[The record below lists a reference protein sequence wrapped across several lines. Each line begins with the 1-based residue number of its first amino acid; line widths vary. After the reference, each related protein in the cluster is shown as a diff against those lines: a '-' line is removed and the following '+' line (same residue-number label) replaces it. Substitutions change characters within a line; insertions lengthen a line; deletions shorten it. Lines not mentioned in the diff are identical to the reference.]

1 MKVLKV
7 ALLIVWWLSMWVGVN
22 LIGFGLFSPALLL
35 THPEL
40 GVWLWTEQML
50 AASGGWKRDVAAGA
64 ACVLLCIIL
73 REVLRKLRQAES
85 DALAQKIL
93 QDVRDGKPPSK
104 PYFLYLRA
112 FETTKRLKAPLF
124 LLDLSTMGLSRM
136 WTGELESFISAALRR
151 KGPLIALGHPGENVG
166 AGRVITSDE
175 AWMDDIAKLAAGA
188 TGILLIPSHR
198 PGTVWE
204 IEHLRQTGLL
214 SRTIFVMPPESRR
227 FNWRSHWSQARRA
240 TGALG
245 AVLPEYEELG
255 MVFTL
260 SETDAIRGVEPFSLT
275 IMWSLRKSI
284 LKLLWRRE
292 TLTNVDAAIRKARR
306 SSRRWRLVGRMNLL
320 VRSGAMGFLLLVLL
334 LGGTAGPP
342 EQKKMPWNE
351 FWREFSNAAEI
362 EEREE
367 SIAGYFGDSPQ
378 YLEAAKALPAEQQDA
393 LRAEMMHAGF
403 RRLDDTQLRK
413 AYLAFSQLLER
424 SDVET
429 CSAAA
434 RGELPAEKMQL
445 ALLKVD
451 PDQVTDWLDMNRE
464 ASIAEIK
471 NNPIPA
477 VSYSA
482 LVEAKRQF
490 EGSLKPNELDRYR
503 ALSPRGATKTA
514 VDECWL
520 ARKSYGAVA
529 SLPEPQSLIWARLLE
544 FKGERPVVHQLVT
557 NPFEKLKALPAFQ
570 QRAHGMTEEQ
580 ASDLFGDLVGKGMP
594 RLDDST
600 LLLRMTAM
608 GELLSKADASVCD
621 SISQGRASAEQ
632 VERALGQISEVGQ
645 AGFLDSQY
653 RAAVAELQQTKPIL
667 LSSEDL
673 KVTALRVETALDGQ
687 DQGGAQS
694 GVSGQSQGGEKC
706 QLAKRAYGAVANLDE
721 PYNRMWARYLV
732 QQ

>member
-1 MKVLKV
+1 MTRVLKV
-7 ALLIVWWLSMWVGVN
+7 VLLIFWGLSMWAGVN
-22 LIGFGLFSPALLL
+22 LIGFGLFSPALLR
-35 THPEL
+35 THPDL
-40 GVWLWTEQML
+40 GLWLWTEQML

-64 ACVLLCIIL
+64 ACVLLCIVL
-73 REVLRKLRQAES
+73 RQVLRKLRQAES

-93 QDVRDGKPPSK
+93 HDVHDGKPPSK

-124 LLDLSTMGLSRM
+124 LLDLSTMGLSRL

-175 AWMDDIAKLAAGA
+175 AWMDDIAKLAASA

-260 SETDAIRGVEPFSLT
+260 SPTDAIRGVEPFSLT

-284 LKLLWRRE
+284 WKLLWQRE
-292 TLTNVDAAIRKARR
+292 VLTNVDAAIRKARR
-306 SSRRWRLVGRMNLL
+306 SSRRWRLLGRMNLL
-320 VRSGAMGFLLLVLL
+320 VRSGATVFFLLVIL
-334 LGGTAGPP
+334 LGGTSRPP
-342 EQKKMPWNE
+342 EQKKMPWDE
-351 FWREFSNAAEI
+351 FWREFSNATEI
-362 EEREE
+362 QEREE
-367 SIAGYFGDSPQ
+367 SIAGYFRDSPQ
-378 YLEAAKALPAEQQDA
+378 YLEAAKALPAEQHVA

-403 RRLDDTQLRK
+403 RRLDDGQLRK

-434 RGELPAEKMQL
+434 IGELPAEKMQL

-451 PDQVTDWLDMNRE
+451 PDRVTDWLDMNRE
-464 ASIAEIK
+464 ATIAELQ
-471 NNPIPA
+471 NNAIPA

-482 LVEAKRQF
+482 MVEAKQKF
-490 EGSLKPNELDRYR
+490 EGSLQSNELDRYH
-503 ALSPRGATKTA
+503 ALSPRGAKKSA
-514 VDECWL
+514 VDQCWL

-529 SLPEPQSLIWARLLE
+529 RLPEPESLAWARLLE
-544 FKGERPVVHQLVT
+544 LRAERPVVHQLVT
-557 NPFEKLKALPAFQ
+557 NPLEKLKSLSAFQ

-580 ASDLFGDLVGKGMP
+580 ATDLFGDLVEKGIP

-600 LLLRMTAM
+600 LLLRLTAM
-608 GELLSKADASVCD
+608 GELLSKVDASVCD
-621 SISQGRASAEQ
+621 SVAQGRTSAEQ
-632 VERALGQISEVGQ
+632 
-645 AGFLDSQY
+645 F
-653 RAAVAELQQTKPIL
+653 
-667 LSSEDL
+667 
-673 KVTALRVETALDGQ
+673 
-687 DQGGAQS
+687 
-694 GVSGQSQGGEKC
+694 EK
-706 QLAKRAYGAVANLDE
+706 L
-721 PYNRMWARYLV
+721 
-732 QQ
+732 